1 MWRHA
6 LGHCKVFRH
15 AVLPVCTGHSVF
27 VLHDWRRFGFIAV
40 ESRFSARHLTIPAHR
55 FAKILSVHTLTHS
68 CFAGIP
74 LSSISGSRRGDI
86 LADVARMVATEMDS
100 RAKISDP
107 ISGKCCDGRLRGKN
121 NSEYDWLWDS
131 RRVECKSSQM
141 RWCAFHQHWCFSFT
155 AVKLRFEGTRSSAV
169 FDELILILYTP
180 ERLYFYKHD
189 FLHRVSSQG
198 LKTSSSGHGILLSG
212 PKYEQNWRI
221 ALEVILAD
229 LDADTNGCMFMSSLS
244 LEDDMVTS
252 ALATRGVD
260 AETSLAYNN
269 VPLAQLSAKARGDR
283 IEELARAV
291 DAMIHSDAQIEDP
304 VLGFCV
310 DGSRRSKGNAGYDWR
325 RNGRRIEC
333 KSGQLRW
340 CRFSRVWK
348 VSFRGIKM
356 ALEGVRPSP
365 AFDELQ
371 LALYSPIGIH
381 ILEHNL
387 MFRVS
392 TAGQSTSST
401 GHEVCVSAEKG
412 DTDYSRCLDVIRQ
425 KLIVGGCK
433 EIAFVTWS

>member
-27 VLHDWRRFGFIAV
+27 VLHDWRRFGLIALELRLSV
-40 ESRFSARHLTIPAHR
+40 RHLTIPAHR
-55 FAKILSVHTLTHS
+55 FADILSVQTQTNS
-68 CFAGIP
+68 CFAGLP
-74 LSSISGSRRGDI
+74 LASICGSVRGNI
-86 LADVARMVATEMDS
+86 LADVARMVVTEMDS
-100 RAKISDP
+100 GAKTSDA
-107 ISGKCCDGRLRGKN
+107 ISGTCCDGRLRGKN
-121 NSEYDWLWDS
+121 ASEYDWLWDS
-131 RRVECKSSQM
+131 RRVECKSSQLQWNTS
-141 RWCAFHQHWCFSFT
+141 RQHWFFHFGG
-155 AVKLRFEGTRSSAV
+155 VKLPFEGSRSSAA
-169 FDELILILYTP
+169 FDELIMILYTP
-180 ERLYFYKHD
+180 EQLFFYKHD
-189 FLHRVSSQG
+189 LLHRVSSQG
-198 LKTSSSGHGILLSG
+198 LRTSPVGHCIMLNG
-212 PKYEQNWRI
+212 PRRETNWRI

-269 VPLAQLSAKARGDR
+269 VPLSQLSPKARGDR
-283 IEELARAV
+283 IEELVRAV
-291 DAMIHSDAQIEDP
+291 DATIHLDAHIEEP
-304 VLGFCV
+304 VVDFGV
-310 DGSRRSKGNAGYDWR
+310 DGRRRCKSSAGYDWR

-340 CRFSRVWK
+340 CRVHRVWK
-348 VSFRGIKM
+348 VYFSGIKM

-371 LALYSPIGIH
+371 LALYSPSGVH

-387 MFRVS
+387 RFHVS
-392 TAGQSTSST
+392 TAGNTTSFA
-401 GHEVCVSAEKG
+401 GHCVVVSAETG

-425 KLIVGGCK
+425 KFLVGGCK